1 MSDLRFLFPVAYD
14 AGWQFER
21 FGTKPAIRFGAFLS
35 DDPDAGS
42 KHAEYSAFCEGM
54 SDGTRARWAAGG
66 ATERE
71 RELLE
76 RVHAAQ
82 AARGIVPLPMPP
94 R

>member
-1 MSDLRFLFPVAYD
+1 MSNLQFLYPVAYD
-14 AGWQFER
+14 AGYQLGR
-21 FGTKPAIRFGAFLS
+21 FGSKPAIRFGAYLS

-42 KHAEYSAFCEGM
+42 RDAEYTAFCEGVG
-54 SDGTRARWAAGG
+54 DGERERWTAGG

-82 AARGIVPLPMPP
+82 IARGIVPLPMPP